1 MPALTFFKC
10 SPGGNTTVL
19 LVDTG
24 LSPDQHEHVAGILLS
39 PLHLHAEQVGFIT
52 LHKPSLR
59 MAGGEFCVNG
69 ARSLG
74 ALLALQGLLIPNEDG
89 MLCATVPV
97 SGISSPVQLEV
108 EALTCGLQRTLNSAA
123 IVPLPSLC
131 GELCTQLEEGIVL
144 VRLPGISHV
153 LLDAA
158 RHPLCGHWTEEAAA
172 LRVRFGLEKEPAVGC
187 IWWQKARSGAD
198 VPTLAMKPVV
208 WVRDLNST
216 CLESSC
222 GSGAMACA
230 LMLRW
235 QEKYQGQAPIQSAD
249 KTDVP
254 VSYSLM
260 QPSGIALTV
269 SLLRH
274 NDANYARV
282 SGPVTMLAEGI
293 VYLDS
298 LNPPATNA
306 NP

>member
-59 MAGGEFCVNG
+59 MAGGEFCVNATRSMG
-69 ARSLG
+69 AV
-74 ALLALQGLLIPNEDG
+74 LALQGLLTHNEDG
-89 MLCATVPV
+89 LLCATVPV
-97 SGISSPVQLEV
+97 SGISSPVRLEV
-108 EALTCGLQRTLNSAA
+108 QALPRGPQRTLDSAV
-123 IVPLPSLC
+123 IVPLPK
-131 GELCTQLEEGIVL
+131 ENLCTQLEEGIVL

-158 RHPLCGHWTEEAAA
+158 RHPLCGHWKEEAAA
-172 LRVRFGLEKEPAVGC
+172 VRARYHLEEECAVGC
-187 IWWQKARSGAD
+187 IWWQKPHSGANM
-198 VPTLAMKPVV
+198 PTLSMKPVV

-222 GSGAMACA
+222 GSGATACA
-230 LMLRW
+230 LMLHW
-235 QEKYQGQAPIQSAD
+235 QEQHHGQTMIQHAHEPAGL
-249 KTDVP
+249 P
-254 VSYSLM
+254 VSYTLM
-260 QPSGIALTV
+260 QPSGIALNV

-274 NDANYARV
+274 NSANYARI
-282 SGPVTMLAEGI
+282 SGPVTVFAEGI

-298 LNPPATNA
+298 LNPQ
-306 NP
+306 

>member
-24 LSPDQHEHVAGILLS
+24 LSSDQHEHVANTLLS

-59 MAGGEFCVNG
+59 MAGGEFCVNA

-74 ALLALQGLLIPNEDG
+74 ALLALQGLLSPNDEG
-89 MLCATVPV
+89 VLCATVPV
-97 SGISSPVQLEV
+97 SGINSPVRLEV
-108 EALTCGLQRTLNSAA
+108 EALPCDAQRTLDSAV
-123 IVPLPSLC
+123 IVPLP
-131 GELCTQLEEGIVL
+131 EKKLCTQLAEGIVL
-144 VRLPGISHV
+144 VRLPGISH
-153 LLDAA
+153 LLIDAA
-158 RHPLCGHWTEEAAA
+158 LHPLCGHWKEEAAA
-172 LRVRFGLEKEPAVGC
+172 LRARHHLEEECAVGC
-187 IWWQKARSGAD
+187 IWWQRPSCGAD
-198 VPTLAMKPVV
+198 VSTVAMKPVV

-230 LMLRW
+230 LMLHW
-235 QEKYQGQAPIQSAD
+235 QEQHQEHALGQPQVLGHGPAD
-249 KTDVP
+249 LP

-269 SLLRH
+269 SLVRH
-274 NDANYARV
+274 NNLSYARI
-282 SGPVTMLAEGI
+282 SGPVTVFAEGI

-298 LNPPATNA
+298 LDPQGQN
-306 NP
+306 